1 MCCLMKCYFIHLC
14 LLDSFH
20 SYYFSS
26 QKMCDRTRDPVNGI
40 IASLLVINFHY
51 LLRFI
56 DAMIFICVVIIP
68 IDNIV
73 KLISA

>member
-1 MCCLMKCYFIHLC
+1 
-14 LLDSFH
+14 
-20 SYYFSS
+20 
-26 QKMCDRTRDPVNGI
+26 MCDRTRDPVNGI

-56 DAMIFICVVIIP
+56 DAIIFIYVVIIP

-73 KLISA
+73 KLISAWLSRHW